1 MAKHKISLFNLQLSM
16 LKIGGQIKKNYA
28 QPFMEL
34 PSFML
39 RYSMKGQT
47 KKSLFGLQVAG

>member
-16 LKIGGQIKKNYA
+16 LKIGGQIKINYA